1 MEDRD
6 EKIGSEPETEA
17 HRKRGAKIRATDE
30 APKEGTTGDTEE
42 RDADVE
48 LHRTT
53 TTRTTTT

>member
-17 HRKRGAKIRATDE
+17 HGRPNDEASTQSEE
-30 APKEGTTGDTEE
+30 APKGGETDE
-42 RDADVE
+42 DVE

-53 TTRTTTT
+53 TRTTTTTT

>member
-17 HRKRGAKIRATDE
+17 HRRPPDSNDE
-30 APKEGTTGDTEE
+30 ASTPSEQDPKEGETD
-42 RDADVE
+42 DVE

-53 TTRTTTT
+53 TRTTTTTT